1 LPRNTNHW
9 KRGRCEELRHVPLNL
24 HAAINVP
31 ASQARPLKKTG
42 RAMRAPQGKDPVGK
56 LLSSPLLALL
66 GFLLALLCFLG
77 LFGHAHCLLSGF
89 SSLGVRMQDENFLIT
104 HTSDSFLRSHARDVK
119 GKLAARETNGQPEKL
134 FHGRGIAKYPSR
146 VSKVRLGRRTR
157 TSMER

>member
-1 LPRNTNHW
+1 
-9 KRGRCEELRHVPLNL
+9 
-24 HAAINVP
+24 
-31 ASQARPLKKTG
+31 
-42 RAMRAPQGKDPVGK
+42 
-56 LLSSPLLALL
+56 
-66 GFLLALLCFLG
+66 
-77 LFGHAHCLLSGF
+77 
-89 SSLGVRMQDENFLIT
+89 MQDENFLIT